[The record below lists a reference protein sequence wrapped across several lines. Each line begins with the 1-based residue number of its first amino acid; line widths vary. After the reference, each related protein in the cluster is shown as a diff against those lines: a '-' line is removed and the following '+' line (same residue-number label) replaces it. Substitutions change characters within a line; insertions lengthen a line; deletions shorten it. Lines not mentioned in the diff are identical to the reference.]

1 MHPKVSIIILHLE
14 EVRCLID
21 CVASLNKATYE
32 NCDIFIVHN
41 GPKSK
46 VLEEN
51 LAPISQRITEVID
64 TGENVGF
71 ARGNN
76 IGIRQALQKGA
87 EYVLLLND
95 DTVVSPEFLDILVN
109 TAENRAD
116 VGILGPKIYYYD
128 ERKKISFVG
137 ARFDAHTCT
146 VSFPGA
152 NQLDHGQ
159 FEEVEE
165 ADFVTGCAMLV
176 KREVI
181 EKVGALNGRFFLYW
195 EDVDWGVRAK
205 KAGIRSLVVP
215 TSKIW
220 HKASISSGGHDSPL
234 KIYHKTRSHLLM
246 ARLHTKRAISSI
258 VIGFLFDVLWLLFK
272 SSGVDRDRKAR
283 AYVRAILDFYMG
295 RIDKGPRWLWSGLG
309 KMNASE

>member
-14 EVRCLID
+14 NICCLID
-21 CVASLNKATYE
+21 CIASLNKVTYE
-32 NCDIFIVHN
+32 NFDVLIVHN

-51 LAPISQRITEVID
+51 LAPISQRIIEVID
-64 TGENVGF
+64 AGENVGF

-95 DTVVSPEFLDILVN
+95 DTVVSPELLDILVS
-109 TAENRAD
+109 TAESRPD
-116 VGILGPKIYYYD
+116 VGILGPKIYHYD
-128 ERKKISFVG
+128 EPKKIWFVG

-152 NQLDHGQ
+152 NQLDNGQ

-181 EKVGALNGRFFLYW
+181 EKVGILDGRFFLYW

-205 KAGIRSLVVP
+205 KAGVRSLVVR

-220 HKASISSGGHDSPL
+220 HKASISSGGPDSPL

-246 ARLHTKRAISSI
+246 ARLHAERAMSGI
-258 VIGFLFDVLWLLFK
+258 VIGFFFDALWLLFK
-272 SSGVDRDRKAR
+272 SSNTNRVRKAR
-283 AYVRAILDFYMG
+283 AYVRGILDFYLG
-295 RIDKGPRWLWSGLG
+295 RLSKGPKWLWSGVG
-309 KMNASE
+309 Q